1 MEVKM
6 IATFPP
12 KMNRHIGSTVGIMIK
27 RHRREEE
34 ISQLCLSMRVGCSE
48 STIRNLESGRIAPE
62 RMATAYR
69 TAIIKLYPDL
79 KAFFIRQD

>member
-1 MEVKM
+1 M
-6 IATFPP
+6 IATFP
-12 KMNRHIGSTVGIMIK
+12 KFQIKTSIIGVIIRK
-27 RHRREEE
+27 HRREED

-48 STIRNLESGRIAPE
+48 STIRNLERGRIAPE

-79 KAFFIRQD
+79 KPFFIRQD